1 VNFAGSGRE
10 TNEMLRLLLASAVA
24 TIGIFATSAPMAN
37 ADCYLNGPLFILVP
51 INSPIT
57 ICSSD
62 THDPASVNLQ
72 LGPNKLDVDP
82 QHLFMPAPPP
92 DMFLPAPPP
101 GP

>member
-1 VNFAGSGRE
+1 
-10 TNEMLRLLLASAVA
+10 MLKLLLAAVA
-24 TIGIFATSAPMAN
+24 ILGILATSVAPVAS